1 MQIQERTL
9 EFGVKILKFVDNLP
23 KTVGGSVLAKQ
34 VIRSGTSIGANME
47 EADGASSKAD
57 FANKVTIARKEA
69 RETRYWL
76 YLIKKADLIHDQRHL
91 KELEVIIQESH
102 EIVLILSAIIRN
114 TKESKEGLIK

>member
-23 KTVGGSVLAKQ
+23 KTVGGGILAKQ

-47 EADGASSKAD
+47 EADGASSRAD
-57 FANKVTIARKEA
+57 FANKVVIARKEA

-76 YLIKKADLIHDQRHL
+76 KLIRKADLIQSQNHI
-91 KELEVIIQESH
+91 KELDVLIGESH
-102 EIVLILSAIIRN
+102 EIVLILSAIISK
-114 TKESKEGLIK
+114 TKENKEVSI